1 MAIDANKLLNWPFT
15 DIRQHYSSRDTILY
29 ALGVGLGHDP
39 LDSKQLGFVY
49 EEGLHALPTMP
60 VVLGSPGFWVKD
72 PASGID
78 WKAVLHGEQGLRIH
92 QPLPANGTVVG
103 KTVIE
108 EIIDKGA
115 GKGAL
120 MYSRRDLFNEAN
132 GELLASINSTTFC
145 RRDGGFGGS
154 STSSKP
160 RSLPEIPNT
169 LPDLSDQ
176 LKTLPQAALIYR
188 LSGDYNPLHADPT
201 VAASV
206 GFKQPIL
213 HGLCSYAVAGF
224 AALKNLC
231 GYDSSKLRRFDL
243 RFSSPVY
250 PGETIRTEFWRQGK
264 TDAGLNRAVFRS
276 RVLERDVVVLN
287 NGLIE
292 YAN

>member
-49 EEGLHALPTMP
+49 EEGLQALPTMP

-92 QPLPANGTVVG
+92 QPLPASGTVIG

-145 RRDGGFGGS
+145 RGDGGFGGLG
-154 STSSKP
+154 TSSKP

-169 LPDLSDQ
+169 VPDLSDQ

-243 RFSSPVY
+243 RFSAPVY
-250 PGETIRTEFWRQGK
+250 PGETISTEFWRQGK